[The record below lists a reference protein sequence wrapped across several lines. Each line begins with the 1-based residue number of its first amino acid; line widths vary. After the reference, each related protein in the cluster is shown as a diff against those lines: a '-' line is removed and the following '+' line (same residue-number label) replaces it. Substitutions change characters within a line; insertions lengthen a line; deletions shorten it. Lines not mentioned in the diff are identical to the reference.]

1 MGGGGNSGDRA
12 LYRAGSGR
20 SSGPSIKR
28 PSLSGI
34 NYARELNSKNNYQNM
49 RTLKSELLKDVNSF
63 EQTGK
68 VPEHTSL
75 YRIVYKNGEEITI
88 RYKDGKEI
96 IKNKDKKRIKNFSM
110 TGITYIA
117 KANGNQEFKDSLG
130 FDSNTERGKKIFSND
145 KRFGSYNKEVQKILK
160 PKKKKSTSKKST
172 TSKKKTTSKTTTKK
186 KSTTPKSTP
195 KNTAAKPKI
204 WEKGKKRIIKRK

>member
-1 MGGGGNSGDRA
+1 MGGGGNSGQRA
-12 LYRAGSGR
+12 LYRSGSGK
-20 SSGPSIKR
+20 SGSKGVKR
-28 PSLSGI
+28 PSTSGVK
-34 NYARELNSKNNYQNM
+34 YARELHSKNDYQSM

-75 YRIVYKNGEEITI
+75 YRIMYKNGNEITI

-96 IKNKDKKRIKNFSM
+96 IVNQDKKRVTNFSM
-110 TGITYIA
+110 TGIAYIA

-130 FDSNTERGKKIFSND
+130 FNSKRDRDKKIFSND
-145 KRFGSYNKEVQKILK
+145 KRFGSYTNEVNNIFR
-160 PKKKKSTSKKST
+160 PKKKKS
-172 TSKKKTTSKTTTKK
+172 TSKTTTKK
-186 KSTTPKSTP
+186 KSASKTTTTKKSTTPKSAP